1 MMAYSDWAMA
11 QRLRSELHS
20 LADPEFAGRYQRYFR
35 EDINALGVP
44 NGLVTALAHKFDRQ
58 CMEVTAE
65 RRLVLAETIL
75 ENHEHHEEVL
85 LAFALLRR
93 AARRGVNDEFLSV
106 AHSWVESYVSN
117 WAQCDDMCLKLLFTF
132 LMGHTHIIPATKDWV
147 WSRSPW
153 ARRAANVAVVK
164 FVRRK
169 AGSHTLQLPL
179 DHVWSNC
186 LALMKDD
193 HYYVQKGCGWLLK
206 VAGAVHQAA
215 VAEFVAC
222 HVDDLRRDT
231 FRYAI
236 ESQPAAAR
244 RHLISLKGGR

>member
-1 MMAYSDWAMA
+1 MMADSDQVIAEW
-11 QRLRSELHS
+11 LCSELRS
-20 LADPEFAGRYQRYFR
+20 LADSDFADRSQRYFR
-35 EDINALGVP
+35 EDINALGVS
-44 NGLVTALAHKFDRQ
+44 NRLVTALVREFDKRYI
-58 CMEVTAE
+58 EVTAE
-65 RRLVLAETIL
+65 QRLVLAKTIL
-75 ENHEHHEEVL
+75 EHHEYHEEVL
-85 LAFALLRR
+85 LAFALLHRV
-93 AARRGVNDEFLSV
+93 ARRGLNDEFLSV
-106 AHSWVESYVSN
+106 AHSWIESYVSN
-117 WAQCDDMCLKLLFTF
+117 WAQCDDMCLKLLFAF
-132 LMGHTHIIPATKDWV
+132 LMGHIHTIPSTKDWV

-169 AGSHTLQLPL
+169 VGSHTVQLPL

-186 LALMKDD
+186 LALMTDD

-222 HVDDLRRDT
+222 HVNDLHRDT

-236 ESQPAAAR
+236 ESQPAASR
-244 RHLISLKGGR
+244 RYLMTLKGVR